1 MMNGL
6 QTLPQW
12 REYFDNPEGALLG
25 LMNSVYP
32 LGKVISL
39 LILSYMCDRWGRKLP
54 LLIGFITC
62 IAFAILQGLSKDIH
76 SFIIARALLG
86 FFTSFIS
93 QPSPI
98 IITELAY
105 PTQRGKLTALYNTF
119 FVSHPSNASGFSP
132 LCSCLVVL
140 WLHLCCLVHIWNVQD
155 PVNLELENPVSPAG
169 SLARTSATGL
179 VLSPRIA
186 KVCIPPHTLTRGKL
200 THADG
205 LFPRDARRKPA
216 GSS

>member
-12 REYFDNPEGALLG
+12 RQYFDNPEGALLG

-32 LGKVISL
+32 LGKVVSL
-39 LILSYMCDRWGRKLP
+39 FVVSYVCDRWGRKLP
-54 LLIGFITC
+54 MLIGFITC

-76 SFIIARALLG
+76 SFIIARAFLG

-119 FVSHPSNASGFSP
+119 FVSLLQLRFRAHTY
-132 LCSCLVVL
+132 
-140 WLHLCCLVHIWNVQD
+140 
-155 PVNLELENPVSPAG
+155 
-169 SLARTSATGL
+169 TS
-179 VLSPRIA
+179 
-186 KVCIPPHTLTRGKL
+186 
-200 THADG
+200 
-205 LFPRDARRKPA
+205 
-216 GSS
+216 